1 MKANPIVGQG
11 TPVEAWRSCPLLAQ
25 LPRVEVDRL
34 VPTGTRAV
42 IVAPHPDDEVLGS
55 GGLLQHLIALGRPVL
70 LIAVTDGT
78 ASHPGSQRWS
88 VERLSDERPR
98 ESAEALRRLGAD
110 PQQLT
115 WLRVGLPDSQV
126 PAAQARLQAFL
137 QAHLHPDDVVFATW
151 SEDGHCD
158 HEAVGRAS
166 RAAAEAVGACVH
178 ELPIWTWH
186 WARPQDPRV
195 PWQRARKI
203 ALSPAMV
210 ARKRHAALA
219 FVSQLEGDPAAGL
232 APVLSSRVLERLL
245 QPFEVVFL

>member
-1 MKANPIVGQG
+1 MKANPIVGHG
-11 TPVEAWRSCPLLAQ
+11 TPVQAWQACPLLAD
-25 LPRVEVDRL
+25 LPRIEVDRL
-34 VPTGTRAV
+34 VPAGARAV

-55 GGLLQHLIALGRPVL
+55 GGLLQHLLALGRPVL

-78 ASHPGSQRWS
+78 ASHPGSRRWP
-88 VERLSDERPR
+88 VERLTAERPQ
-98 ESAEALRRLGAD
+98 ESAEALRRLGAEAG
-110 PQQLT
+110 QVQ
-115 WLRVGLPDSQV
+115 WLRVGLADSQV
-126 PAAQARLQAFL
+126 PAAQTRLQAFL
-137 QAHLHPDDVVFATW
+137 HAHLHADDVVFATW

-203 ALSPAMV
+203 SLSPAML
-210 ARKRHAALA
+210 ARKRHAAQA
-219 FVSQLEGDPAAGL
+219 FTSQLEGDAEAGL
-232 APVLSSRVLERLL
+232 APVLPPDVLERLL
-245 QPFEVVFL
+245 QPYEVVFL